1 MSFLFFPLLLNIGNL
16 DNLRLFLIGTKLF
29 FLHGSGYHGIFQLFQ
44 KSGFRRLIKIG
55 KQVVRLLTHTFTDF
69 LETSFLIL
77 LLHPLPFRHHILDA
91 ELSGNLLLYLF
102 GFRHHQTDLS
112 VIFLGKHIIVPG
124 FFIKGAD
131 HTRIG
136 HRIH

>member
-29 FLHGSGYHGIFQLFQ
+29 FLHGLFQLFQ

-55 KQVVRLLTHTFTDF
+55 KQVVRLLTHAFTDF

-102 GFRHHQTDLS
+102 GFRHHQTKLS
-112 VIFLGKHIIVPG
+112 VILLGKHIIVPG

>member
-29 FLHGSGYHGIFQLFQ
+29 FLHGRSYHGIFQLFQ

-55 KQVVRLLTHTFTDF
+55 KQVVRLLTHAFTD
-69 LETSFLIL
+69 L

-102 GFRHHQTDLS
+102 GFRHHQTKLS
-112 VIFLGKHIIVPG
+112 VILLGKHIIVPG